1 MNRLWIILLV
11 SIFLLALSPVGM
23 HAIVIPGILFLLCE
37 DKNKIL
43 KKITKTKKQNK
54 NLILFRVHR

>member
-1 MNRLWIILLV
+1 M
-11 SIFLLALSPVGM
+11 LALSPVGM

-43 KKITKTKKQNK
+43 KKLTKTKKQNK
-54 NLILFRVHR
+54 NLILFRVRR